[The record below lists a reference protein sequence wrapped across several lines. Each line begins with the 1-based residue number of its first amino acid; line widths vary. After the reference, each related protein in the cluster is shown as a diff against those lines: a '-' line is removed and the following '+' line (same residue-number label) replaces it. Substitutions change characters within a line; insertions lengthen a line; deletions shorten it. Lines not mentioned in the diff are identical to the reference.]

1 MRYSTEENT
10 GPNLAALL
18 DAAQQEPVFID
29 RGQQEVAV
37 LVSAR
42 DYERL
47 SGNTARLFNEFCDT
61 IADRAAARGLTEE
74 KLEELLKDA

>member
-1 MRYSTEENT
+1 MRYTAASDTD
-10 GPNLAALL
+10 PKLAALI

-29 RGQQEVAV
+29 RVQQEGAV

-42 DYERL
+42 DYDRL
-47 SGNTARLFNEFCDT
+47 SGKAAREFNEFCDK

-74 KLEELLKDA
+74 KLEELLKNA

>member
-1 MRYSTEENT
+1 MRYTTASDTD
-10 GPNLAALL
+10 PKLAALL

-29 RGQQEVAV
+29 RGQQEIAV

-42 DYERL
+42 DYDRL
-47 SGNTARLFNEFCDT
+47 NGKAARAFNEFCDE

-74 KLEELLKDA
+74 KLEELLKNA